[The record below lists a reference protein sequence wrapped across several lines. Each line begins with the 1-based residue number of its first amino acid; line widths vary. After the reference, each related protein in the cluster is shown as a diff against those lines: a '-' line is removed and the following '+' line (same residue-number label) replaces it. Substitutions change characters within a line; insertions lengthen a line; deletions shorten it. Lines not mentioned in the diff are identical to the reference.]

1 MVRQK
6 VQRESWR
13 AVGRHWLKFNTVG
26 AMGIGV
32 QLTMLTTLVSGFR
45 FNYLIATLLAVESA
59 VLHNFVWHECWTWG
73 DRTRASPTGVLMRL
87 IQFNL
92 TTGALSILGNLA
104 FMRLFVGQIHLHYF
118 YANLLTIA
126 ACSLLNFLINDQ
138 VVFREKK
145 TMIWRRV
152 REPSGSQHQ

>member
-1 MVRQK
+1 M
-6 VQRESWR
+6 QRESWR
-13 AVGRHWLKFNTVG
+13 VVGRHWLKFNTVG
-26 AMGIGV
+26 AVGIGV

-45 FNYLIATLLAVESA
+45 LNYLIATLLAVESA
-59 VLHNFVWHECWTWG
+59 VLHNFVWHEWWTWG
-73 DRTRASPTGVLMRL
+73 DRTRANPAGVLIRL

-92 TTGALSILGNLA
+92 TTGVLSILGNLV
-104 FMRLFVGQIHLHYF
+104 FMRLLVGQIHLPYF
-118 YANLLTIA
+118 SANLLTIA